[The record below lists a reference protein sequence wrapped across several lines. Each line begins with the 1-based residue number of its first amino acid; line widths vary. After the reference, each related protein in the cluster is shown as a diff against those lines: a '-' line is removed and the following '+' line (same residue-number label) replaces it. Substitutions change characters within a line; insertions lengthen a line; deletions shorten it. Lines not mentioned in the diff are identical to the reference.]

1 MNLSKNEE
9 VFIFLNKPDYKDY
22 YKEHVL
28 EFLLKLKPI
37 SGKIVKLNINNS
49 SEGSPIYLK
58 TADHLVVSCDN
69 ESYICTYWI
78 SDYGEYLMIPKEEYL
93 IHLISFI
100 KDRLLILNSLYEEY
114 YKSKGNQSILREID
128 ELKKEIAKY
137 VQKYFDIYKE
147 IFKKDFY
154 MNLEIKNYQKQ
165 IRQP

>member
-1 MNLSKNEE
+1 
-9 VFIFLNKPDYKDY
+9 
-22 YKEHVL
+22 
-28 EFLLKLKPI
+28 
-37 SGKIVKLNINNS
+37 
-49 SEGSPIYLK
+49 
-58 TADHLVVSCDN
+58 
-69 ESYICTYWI
+69 
-78 SDYGEYLMIPKEEYL
+78 MIPKEEYL